1 MKHLKGFRFFIMS
14 ALLFVFLAVGVSA
27 YEYPVSPYD
36 DWDVVSTDA
45 IITGNS
51 ADKLRV
57 SYYNSSI
64 SLLQSFEVHGPTQIA
79 QSASSSMSVARG
91 NYWID
96 SGATTM
102 TEGLTYRIQ
111 GYLSDLNF
119 CSTACSVTT
128 FQVNGIEFMS
138 GNNSNILYK
147 NIEIS
152 DDDLYFDLVFI
163 APETSVVEVF
173 FRLDRSSSVS
183 MRTCNIS
190 FYGNTLQQISEPV
203 QAEKT
208 IEEWLQDIFNTIQ
221 SGITGEGQ
229 EPPTSPGLTEDV
241 GTAGEH
247 QTVIEDIEQGVLS
260 DFDAS
265 YEALDIGNFSLPIGV
280 INALAWI
287 NYTWTGFFNMAGD
300 LQYIVFVPCLVGLF
314 LLIIGR
320 GAMAM
325 RSAMPRGRAPRP
337 KEVEIKGGDDD

>member
-27 YEYPVSPYD
+27 NEIAKGDISVFDSYEVVESYPVMNSSASDSFSYTIRRGGSSGTFVDRAESTSYD
-36 DWDVVSTDA
+36 TISTD
-45 IITGNS
+45 S
-51 ADKLRV
+51 LDPYRYDYMRV
-57 SYYNSSI
+57 SISSGTFSLDAGKYYRFTGSLEFSYQTGAPTVSFVDDDDIVAYRISSGLKSSGTWGIVNYDIIYCPTQSKTFSEAFEVSFPTVDNYGPMVRFTPNSI
-64 SLLQSFEVHGPTQIA
+64 SL
-79 QSASSSMSVARG
+79 
-91 NYWID
+91 
-96 SGATTM
+96 
-102 TEGLTYRIQ
+102 
-111 GYLSDLNF
+111 
-119 CSTACSVTT
+119 
-128 FQVNGIEFMS
+128 
-138 GNNSNILYK
+138 
-147 NIEIS
+147 
-152 DDDLYFDLVFI
+152 
-163 APETSVVEVF
+163 
-173 FRLDRSSSVS
+173 
-183 MRTCNIS
+183 
-190 FYGNTLQQISEPV
+190 ISEPV
-203 QAEKT
+203 EQEKT
-208 IEEWLQDIFNTIQ
+208 VEEWLEDIFNTIK

-265 YEALDIGNFSLPIGV
+265 YEALDIGNFSLPVGV